1 MKIAILG
8 VVLFVV
14 IFSVGAVFAGN
25 ECQNPKTSYDRTYCM
40 AKLFMESDNEL
51 NAVYKEL
58 KNSLKKDLQQKLTE
72 VQREWIKYRDSSCE
86 SAGAI
91 NVKCNYDVNRDRTE
105 FLRDRLRECKTGHC
119 REDLIGQKSW
129 EQ

>member
-1 MKIAILG
+1 MKISIL
-8 VVLFVV
+8 VLFVF
-14 IFSVGAVFAGN
+14 IFSIGVVFAGD

-58 KNSLKKDLQQKLTE
+58 KSSLKKDLQQKLTE
-72 VQREWIKYRDSSCE
+72 VQREWIKYRDGACE
-86 SAGAI
+86 SSGTI
-91 NVKCNYDVNRDRTE
+91 DVKCNYDVNRARTE

-119 REDLIGQKSW
+119 REDLIAQKSW
-129 EQ
+129 